1 MIDGTGNVGGSI
13 SAQCKWQKMK
23 SFLIDCVGELE
34 NVKSKA
40 YLNTEEVT

>member
-1 MIDGTGNVGGSI
+1 MVQEMWEAALVFNANG
-13 SAQCKWQKMK
+13 KKMK